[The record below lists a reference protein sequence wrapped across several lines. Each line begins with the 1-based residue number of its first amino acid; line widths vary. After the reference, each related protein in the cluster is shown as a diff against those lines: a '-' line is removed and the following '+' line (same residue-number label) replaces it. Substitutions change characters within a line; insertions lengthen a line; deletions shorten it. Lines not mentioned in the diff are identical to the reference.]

1 MDLEPLCEQ
10 AAGGGGD
17 QWVTTSAAA
26 AVGDLSFPYVSFSPG
41 FNPTGFSP
49 PSLPNSQAPPPAAA
63 ADAFTVAPSSQSN
76 STFAVPSQLSPGDY
90 VLQCARSP
98 FEVVSAGQEREV
110 KRAADGHIGSNRKHI
125 NPVETSVPFK
135 QQMMQALQIIGGSCA
150 DVLAQV
156 WMPVVKK
163 DGLVVLVTKEQ
174 PFVLKHCN
182 DQLWYYRSISE
193 QYNFAVA
200 GGHPGLPGRVFLHHV
215 PEWTPNVQFYS
226 SQEFLRVKY
235 AQEFDVRG
243 TLAVPVFEPASH
255 TCLAVIELV
264 RMSEKVEYAPEIGI
278 ICQALRAVN
287 LACSDGVEFPVQ
299 DTMHRMQTQGR
310 QAALVE
316 IAEVLT
322 AVCETHK
329 LPLAQT
335 WVPGCHQV
343 IDESSSKT
351 QPKKGVGSS
360 TSSHGNRVFLRTG
373 DGPHYLTDHNLQG
386 FRHACLEHF
395 LEEGQG
401 VAGKAFQSNQP
412 CFVSDVK
419 NYSKVEYPLGHY
431 ARLFSLGAAVAIR
444 LRSMYTG
451 TDDFVLEFFLPL
463 KCNNSQDQQVL
474 LNSLSVIMQ
483 RVCRSLRTVSDN
495 ELEEEK
501 SAVHLE
507 EGTEVDSKS
516 PELADVA
523 GEGALVVHASMPV
536 EFASTQEQGVEASTS
551 TSLAQDI
558 ANTRQR
564 LDRRRG
570 TTEKTI
576 GLNVLQQYF
585 AGSLKDAAKSIG
597 VCPTTLK
604 RICRQ
609 HGISRWPSRKIN
621 KVSRS
626 LKKLQGVIDSVPVAD
641 GTLCINP
648 HSGDLVSANVAPA
661 TMMQAQEQEEVP
673 AGKRNL
679 SQSCSVPPPNHCD
692 TNTDTE
698 QPLAL
703 KDAPLS
709 FQAVHVSNKQSAGTG
724 VESLKHSDENSG
736 ESTGAGHDSTNSE
749 SGERCGAL
757 LSKHESADASPTAEE
772 PIITAG
778 ARTDMPAQNLPALA
792 MGNGSSNRS
801 LHERSPGRSLFSKFV
816 GGASLGTVAGSRLSD
831 SICAESRVH
840 GGAGAL
846 TALKGSQ
853 GPSSS
858 IQNASVRSSRT
869 FGEAN
874 YVQDEPGD
882 DRERVTVKATLG
894 SDTVRFKLPL
904 DAGYLELRRAIGS
917 KLELEEQTLHL
928 KYLDD
933 EDEWMLLNSD
943 ADLMECI
950 EVMQTSGAHI
960 IKLMVHKLAKLSPTM
975 GASTKA
981 ILILGASC

>member
-1 MDLEPLCEQ
+1 MDLEPLYEQ

-17 QWVTTSAAA
+17 PWVTTSAAA

-63 ADAFTVAPSSQSN
+63 DTFTVAPSSQSN
-76 STFAVPSQLSPGDY
+76 SAFAVPSQLSPGDW
-90 VLQCARSP
+90 QKRK
-98 FEVVSAGQEREV
+98 V
-110 KRAADGHIGSNRKHI
+110 KRAADGHIGSNQKHI
-125 NPVETSVPFK
+125 NLVETSVPFK

-156 WMPVVKK
+156 WMPVTKK

-278 ICQALRAVN
+278 ICEALRTVN

-299 DTMHRMQTQGR
+299 DTIHRMQTQGR

-335 WVPGCHQV
+335 WVPGSHQV
-343 IDESSSKT
+343 IDDSSGKT
-351 QPKKGVGSS
+351 QIEKGVSSS

-395 LEEGQG
+395 LEKGQG
-401 VAGKAFQSNQP
+401 VAGKAFQSNHP

-483 RVCRSLRTVSDN
+483 RVCRSLRTVTDN

-507 EGTEVDSKS
+507 GTEVDSKS
-516 PELADVA
+516 PELA

-536 EFASTQEQGVEASTS
+536 EFASNQEQGVEASTS

-648 HSGDLVSANVAPA
+648 HSADLVSANVAPA
-661 TMMQAQEQEEVP
+661 IMMQAQEQEEVP

-679 SQSCSVPPPNHCD
+679 SQSCSVPPLNHCD
-692 TNTDTE
+692 TNTDTD

-749 SGERCGAL
+749 SGQRCSAL
-757 LSKHESADASPTAEE
+757 LSKHESADASLTAEE

-778 ARTDMPAQNLPALA
+778 ARTDMPAQNSPALA
-792 MGNGSSNRS
+792 MGKGSSNRS
-801 LHERSPGRSLFSKFV
+801 LHERSPGQSLFSKFV
-816 GGASLGTVAGSRLSD
+816 GV
-831 SICAESRVH
+831 
-840 GGAGAL
+840 
-846 TALKGSQ
+846 K
-853 GPSSS
+853 
-858 IQNASVRSSRT
+858 
-869 FGEAN
+869 
-874 YVQDEPGD
+874 
-882 DRERVTVKATLG
+882 RVTVKATLG

-904 DAGYLELRRAIGS
+904 DAGYLELRRAISS

-950 EVMQTSGAHI
+950 EVMQTRGAHI
-960 IKLMVHKLAKLSPTM
+960 IKLMVHIKH
-975 GASTKA
+975 
-981 ILILGASC
+981 LGENTSGIISCSC

>member
-1 MDLEPLCEQ
+1 MDVPAPHGRFEHAAERFGVSDLVALSQQWSPVGFSNSSSGDVKSLLDEAVLLSDFMELEPLCEQ
-10 AAGGGGD
+10 AAAGGGGGD
-17 QWVTTSAAA
+17 PWVTTSAAA

-63 ADAFTVAPSSQSN
+63 DVFTVAPSSQSN
-76 STFAVPSQLSPGDY
+76 SAFAVPSQLSPGDY

-98 FEVVSAGQEREV
+98 LSSGLAELLDQSQQVPGDGWGGPLTSDLFSTSPSPRSEDCFAELAQLLLSGQPSGAPADDGGGGGCVAETCSNGRRDPSCVENGQQDSRSGARLGHEGSYSPVPVQCTSADLSGGGKRVYSLQDEYPRMRKPVDSEVVSAGQEREV

-135 QQMMQALQIIGGSCA
+135 QQLMQALQIIGGSCA

-182 DQLWYYRSISE
+182 DQLLYYRSISE

-264 RMSEKVEYAPEIGI
+264 RMSEKVEYAPEIDI

-343 IDESSSKT
+343 IDESSGKT
-351 QPKKGVGSS
+351 QIKKGVGSS

-474 LNSLSVIMQ
+474 LNSLSVTMQ

-536 EFASTQEQGVEASTS
+536 VEDMLKAHTPPSQQTQEPTALQDQQQQVIAPLQCQLPHQESHDWVEELHTEEVRQPMEEVQEQEFASTQEQGVEASTS

-597 VCPTTLK
+597 GLFLSSLNLRLSSDHFVQSVDK
-604 RICRQ
+604 
-609 HGISRWPSRKIN
+609 
-621 KVSRS
+621 RS
-626 LKKLQGVIDSVPVAD
+626 LCSFLVWGILHQPYNLTYQISSV
-641 GTLCINP
+641 
-648 HSGDLVSANVAPA
+648 
-661 TMMQAQEQEEVP
+661 
-673 AGKRNL
+673 
-679 SQSCSVPPPNHCD
+679 
-692 TNTDTE
+692 
-698 QPLAL
+698 
-703 KDAPLS
+703 
-709 FQAVHVSNKQSAGTG
+709 AVHVKKLGLSQETIKETLETNLILLNKYA
-724 VESLKHSDENSG
+724 
-736 ESTGAGHDSTNSE
+736 
-749 SGERCGAL
+749 
-757 LSKHESADASPTAEE
+757 
-772 PIITAG
+772 I
-778 ARTDMPAQNLPALA
+778 LA
-792 MGNGSSNRS
+792 
-801 LHERSPGRSLFSKFV
+801 
-816 GGASLGTVAGSRLSD
+816 
-831 SICAESRVH
+831 
-840 GGAGAL
+840 
-846 TALKGSQ
+846 
-853 GPSSS
+853 
-858 IQNASVRSSRT
+858 
-869 FGEAN
+869 
-874 YVQDEPGD
+874 
-882 DRERVTVKATLG
+882 
-894 SDTVRFKLPL
+894 
-904 DAGYLELRRAIGS
+904 
-917 KLELEEQTLHL
+917 
-928 KYLDD
+928 
-933 EDEWMLLNSD
+933 EWMFFLQVLTFFFLPKRTLVSNC
-943 ADLMECI
+943 LQF
-950 EVMQTSGAHI
+950 VQQH
-960 IKLMVHKLAKLSPTM
+960 
-975 GASTKA
+975 
-981 ILILGASC
+981 

>member
-1 MDLEPLCEQ
+1 
-10 AAGGGGD
+10 
-17 QWVTTSAAA
+17 
-26 AVGDLSFPYVSFSPG
+26 
-41 FNPTGFSP
+41 
-49 PSLPNSQAPPPAAA
+49 
-63 ADAFTVAPSSQSN
+63 
-76 STFAVPSQLSPGDY
+76 
-90 VLQCARSP
+90 
-98 FEVVSAGQEREV
+98 
-110 KRAADGHIGSNRKHI
+110 
-125 NPVETSVPFK
+125 
-135 QQMMQALQIIGGSCA
+135 
-150 DVLAQV
+150 
-156 WMPVVKK
+156 
-163 DGLVVLVTKEQ
+163 
-174 PFVLKHCN
+174 
-182 DQLWYYRSISE
+182 
-193 QYNFAVA
+193 
-200 GGHPGLPGRVFLHHV
+200 
-215 PEWTPNVQFYS
+215 
-226 SQEFLRVKY
+226 
-235 AQEFDVRG
+235 
-243 TLAVPVFEPASH
+243 
-255 TCLAVIELV
+255 
-264 RMSEKVEYAPEIGI
+264 
-278 ICQALRAVN
+278 
-287 LACSDGVEFPVQ
+287 
-299 DTMHRMQTQGR
+299 MHRMQTQGR

-351 QPKKGVGSS
+351 QIKKGVGSS

-661 TMMQAQEQEEVP
+661 TMMQAQEQEAVP
-673 AGKRNL
+673 AVKRNL

-692 TNTDTE
+692 TNTDTD

-778 ARTDMPAQNLPALA
+778 ARTDMPAQNSPALA

-904 DAGYLELRRAIGS
+904 DAGYLELRRAISS

-975 GASTKA
+975 GASTEA

>member
-10 AAGGGGD
+10 QAAGGGD
-17 QWVTTSAAA
+17 PWVTTSAAA

-49 PSLPNSQAPPPAAA
+49 PPPLPNSQAPPPAA

-76 STFAVPSQLSPGDY
+76 SAFAVSSQLSPGDY
-90 VLQCARSP
+90 VLQS
-98 FEVVSAGQEREV
+98 
-110 KRAADGHIGSNRKHI
+110 DGHIGSNRKHI

-264 RMSEKVEYAPEIGI
+264 RMSEKVEYAPEIDI

-343 IDESSSKT
+343 IDESSGKT
-351 QPKKGVGSS
+351 QIKKGVGSS

-373 DGPHYLTDHNLQG
+373 DGPHYLTDHNLLG

-536 EFASTQEQGVEASTS
+536 VEDMLKAHTPPSQQTQEPTALQDQQQQEQGVEASTS

-692 TNTDTE
+692 TNTDTD

-778 ARTDMPAQNLPALA
+778 ARTDMPAQNSPALA

-816 GGASLGTVAGSRLSD
+816 GV
-831 SICAESRVH
+831 
-840 GGAGAL
+840 
-846 TALKGSQ
+846 K
-853 GPSSS
+853 
-858 IQNASVRSSRT
+858 
-869 FGEAN
+869 
-874 YVQDEPGD
+874 
-882 DRERVTVKATLG
+882 RVTVKATLG

-960 IKLMVHKLAKLSPTM
+960 IKLMVHTKLSPTM

-981 ILILGASC
+981 ILMLGASC